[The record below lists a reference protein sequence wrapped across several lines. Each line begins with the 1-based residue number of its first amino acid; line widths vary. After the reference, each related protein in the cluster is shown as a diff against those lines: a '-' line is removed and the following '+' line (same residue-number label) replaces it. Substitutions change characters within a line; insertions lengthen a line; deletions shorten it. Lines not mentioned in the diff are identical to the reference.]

1 MVTQLVKI
9 EHIMAGNGMDYFA
22 EIISFGTKLP
32 DATRQKVEGYLA
44 HKWGLVG
51 NLPSNHP
58 YKQSVTKQ
66 PKIAI
71 SSIGTNSAT
80 VSANLVDLGGA
91 ATSLKVVFAKP
102 NGTILE
108 TPETLSGLKLWLDAS
123 DLNTAGSSWA
133 DKSGNNNAGTKTG
146 SLLVITNA
154 QNGLSVMHY
163 TGNGQ
168 WHEWSDINDIRTVF
182 WVVSQDSMAQTVQA
196 SDFYFGVTSGSHF
209 HQMTITENYWG
220 NSAHNNIRNGATRM
234 SKWNLV
240 FPDIQIIQ
248 INLSI
253 ISLKTL
259 GNVECRPIW

>member
-1 MVTQLVKI
+1 MSSPFLLSASSDSAISVNGYTIGRDRTYNGREWNGLVG
-9 EHIMAGNGMDYFA
+9 EV
-22 EIISFGTKLP
+22 ISFGTKLP

-71 SSIGTNSAT
+71 SSIGLNSAT

-91 ATSLKVVFAKP
+91 NTSLKVVFAKP

-108 TPETLSGLKLWLDAS
+108 TPETLSGLQLWLDAS
-123 DLNTAGSSWA
+123 DLNTAGSTWA

-146 SLLVITNA
+146 APSVIPNA

-168 WHEWSDINDIRTVF
+168 WHD
-182 WVVSQDSMAQTVQA
+182 
-196 SDFYFGVTSGSHF
+196 YHF
-209 HQMTITENYWG
+209 
-220 NSAHNNIRNGATRM
+220 
-234 SKWNLV
+234 
-240 FPDIQIIQ
+240 
-248 INLSI
+248 
-253 ISLKTL
+253 
-259 GNVECRPIW
+259 